1 MNPALFCT
9 FQNLKLRLSRLVH
22 YPGTMKIRLQI
33 VLTIITLALVGSV
46 AHGQDAHFSDFD
58 VTDPERDR
66 LEKDKILYAPGGEGE
81 IRYVPARIDP
91 KAPSPKDSVATTSHT
106 KPAVIPQVGPA
117 QAKVKSEGPAKSPA
131 KQQPPKEDDDAILS
145 FNFLYYIIQKYKLQD
160 IIE

>member
-1 MNPALFCT
+1 
-9 FQNLKLRLSRLVH
+9 
-22 YPGTMKIRLQI
+22 MKIRLQLI
-33 VLTIITLALVGSV
+33 LTFAAMALMGSV
-46 AHGQDAHFSDFD
+46 AYGQDAHFSDFD

-66 LEKDKILYAPGGEGE
+66 LEKEKILYSPGGEGE

-91 KAPSPKDSVATTSHT
+91 AKTTASKDSVNVNTQ
-106 KPAVIPQVGPA
+106 KPVVTPQVVPPTP
-117 QAKVKSEGPAKSPA
+117 AKVKSEGGPKSPA